1 MTVLIKLFLAHLIGD
16 FLLQPA
22 SWVKVKE
29 RKKLGA
35 WQLYVHV
42 LLHGLLILLITWN
55 LQFWK
60 WALLIAVVHLIID
73 SLKIL
78 LQNKANGRLLFFI
91 DQAFHFISIYL
102 IWLWMED
109 KSFPFLIFE
118 NIPFLFLVTA
128 IIFLTNPV
136 SFAVKIFISKWVP
149 EEDGNAASLQSAG
162 KYIGILERLLVF
174 LFIVINQWA
183 AIGFLLAAKSIFRFG
198 DLRESKDRK
207 LTEYVL
213 IGTLLS
219 FSSAIFIGL
228 LFSFVR

>member
-22 SWVKVKE
+22 SWVKAKE

-102 IWLWMED
+102 IWLWLED

-174 LFIVINQWA
+174 FFIVINQWA

>member
-1 MTVLIKLFLAHLIGD
+1 MTVLLKLFLAHLIGD

-22 SWVKVKE
+22 SWVKEKE
-29 RKKLGA
+29 EKKLGA
-35 WQLYVHV
+35 WQLYIHA
-42 LLHGLLILLITWN
+42 LLHGLLILLLMWN
-55 LQFWK
+55 WQFWK
-60 WALLIAVVHLIID
+60 WALIIALVHLIID

-78 LQNKANGRLLFFI
+78 LQNNANRRLLFFI
-91 DQAFHFISIYL
+91 DQALHFISIYL
-102 IWLWMED
+102 IWLWLEE

-118 NIPFLFLVTA
+118 NTVVLFLVTS

-136 SFAVKIFISKWVP
+136 SFAVKIFISKWTP
-149 EEDGNAASLQSAG
+149 EDDDTASLQSAG
-162 KYIGILERLLVF
+162 KYIGMLERLLVF

-213 IGTLLS
+213 IGTFLS

-228 LFSFVR
+228 LFRFVR

>member
-1 MTVLIKLFLAHLIGD
+1 MTILLKLLLAHLIGD

-29 RKKLGA
+29 EKKLGA
-35 WQLYVHV
+35 WQLYIHA
-42 LLHGLLILLITWN
+42 LLHGVMVLLLTWN
-55 LQFWK
+55 WRFWK
-60 WALLIAVVHLIID
+60 WALLIAFVHLIID

-78 LQNKANGRLLFFI
+78 LQNNSNRRLLFFI
-91 DQAFHFISIYL
+91 DQALHFTSIYF
-102 IWLWMED
+102 IWLWIED

-118 NIPFLFLVTA
+118 NASFLLMATS

-149 EEDGNAASLQSAG
+149 EDGNTGSLQSAG

-198 DLRESKDRK
+198 DLKESKDRK

-219 FSSAIFIGL
+219 FSAAIFVGL
-228 LFSFVR
+228 IFRYVR

>member
-1 MTVLIKLFLAHLIGD
+1 MTVLLKLFLAHFIGD

-22 SWVKVKE
+22 SWVKAKE
-29 RKKLGA
+29 GKKIGA
-35 WQLYVHV
+35 WQLYIHA
-42 LLHGLLILLITWN
+42 LLHGLLILLLMWN
-55 LQFWK
+55 WHFWK
-60 WALLIAVVHLIID
+60 WALLIAFVHLIID

-78 LQNKANGRLLFFI
+78 LQNNANRRLLFFI
-91 DQAFHFISIYL
+91 DQALHFISVYL

-109 KSFPFLIFE
+109 KNFPFLIFE
-118 NIPFLFLVTA
+118 NTAFLFLVTS
-128 IIFLTNPV
+128 IIFLANPV
-136 SFAVKIFISKWVP
+136 SFAVKIFISKWTP
-149 EEDGNAASLQSAG
+149 EYDDTASLQSAG

-198 DLRESKDRK
+198 DLKESKDRK

-219 FSSAIFIGL
+219 FSVAIFIGL
-228 LFSFVR
+228 LFRFVR

>member
-1 MTVLIKLFLAHLIGD
+1 MTVLIKLFQAHLIGD

-22 SWVKVKE
+22 SWVKEKE
-29 RKKLGA
+29 EKKLGA
-35 WQLYVHV
+35 WQLYIHA
-42 LLHGLLILLITWN
+42 LLHGLLILLLMWN
-55 LQFWK
+55 WQFWK
-60 WALLIAVVHLIID
+60 WALIIALVHLIID

-78 LQNKANGRLLFFI
+78 LQNNANRRLLFFI
-91 DQAFHFISIYL
+91 DQALHFISIYL
-102 IWLWMED
+102 IWLWLEE

-118 NIPFLFLVTA
+118 NTVVLFLVTS

-136 SFAVKIFISKWVP
+136 SFAVKLFISKWTP
-149 EEDGNAASLQSAG
+149 EDDDTASLQSAG
-162 KYIGILERLLVF
+162 KYIGMLERLLVF

-213 IGTLLS
+213 IGTFLS

-228 LFSFVR
+228 LFRFVR

>member
-1 MTVLIKLFLAHLIGD
+1 MTILLKLFLAHLIGD
-16 FLLQPA
+16 FLLQPG
-22 SWVKVKE
+22 SWVKAKE
-29 RKKLGA
+29 EKKLGA
-35 WQLYVHV
+35 WQLYIHA
-42 LLHGLLILLITWN
+42 LLHGLLILLLMWN
-55 LQFWK
+55 WQFWK
-60 WALLIAVVHLIID
+60 WALIIAFVHLIID

-78 LQNKANGRLLFFI
+78 LQNNANRRLLFFI

-102 IWLWMED
+102 IWLWLEE

-118 NIPFLFLVTA
+118 NAVVLFLVTS

-136 SFAVKIFISKWVP
+136 SFAVKIFISKWTP
-149 EEDGNAASLQSAG
+149 EDDSTASLQSAG
-162 KYIGILERLLVF
+162 KYIGMLERLLVF

-198 DLRESKDRK
+198 DLKESKDRK

-213 IGTLLS
+213 IGTFLS

-228 LFSFVR
+228 LFRFVR